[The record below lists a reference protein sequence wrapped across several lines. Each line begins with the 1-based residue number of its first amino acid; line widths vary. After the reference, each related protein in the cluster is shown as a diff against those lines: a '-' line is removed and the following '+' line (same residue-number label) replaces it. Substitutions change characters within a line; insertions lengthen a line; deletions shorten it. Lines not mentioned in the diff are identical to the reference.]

1 MLFDQMGR
9 LAGSIGHVGQMGA
22 FHMIKS
28 ISPLSCDQFICLYS
42 LTNIIIIDNIFKTLI
57 ANYISKVIMW

>member
-42 LTNIIIIDNIFKTLI
+42 LTNIIIIDSILNIFI
-57 ANYISKVIMW
+57 ANCISKVIMW